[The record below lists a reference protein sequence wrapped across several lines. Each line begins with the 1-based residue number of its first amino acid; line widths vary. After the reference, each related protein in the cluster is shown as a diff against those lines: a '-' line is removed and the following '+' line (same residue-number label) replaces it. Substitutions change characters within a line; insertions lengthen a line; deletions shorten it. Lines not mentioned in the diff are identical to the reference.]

1 MNRNIQVLFDS
12 LEEEIN
18 TLEADVADRDDRIY
32 DLEKE
37 LSEAIEK
44 IADLEKELAD
54 GDNAE

>member
-44 IADLEKELAD
+44 NSRFGKRI
-54 GDNAE
+54 GRRG

>member
-44 IADLEKELAD
+44 ISDLEKELAD
-54 GDNAE
+54 RDNAE